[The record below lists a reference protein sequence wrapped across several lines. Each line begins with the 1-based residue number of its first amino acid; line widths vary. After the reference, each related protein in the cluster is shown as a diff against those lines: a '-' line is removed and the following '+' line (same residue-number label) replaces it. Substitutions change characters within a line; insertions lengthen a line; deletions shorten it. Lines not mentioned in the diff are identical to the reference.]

1 MRWLL
6 QCLLIQFNYMRNVVK
21 GLLRVQVLA
30 GDRESLLHLLR
41 LAMRE
46 EPPPIT
52 VRHAEHVEDR
62 HVQLLHLYFRDVV
75 ETF

>member
-1 MRWLL
+1 
-6 QCLLIQFNYMRNVVK
+6 MRNVVK

-46 EPPPIT
+46 EAPPMT

-62 HVQLLHLYFRDVV
+62 HVQMLHLYFRDVV

>member
-6 QCLLIQFNYMRNVVK
+6 HCLLIQVNYMRNVLK

-30 GDRESLLHLLR
+30 GDRESHLHLLR
-41 LAMRE
+41 LAMRD
-46 EPPPIT
+46 EPRPMTI
-52 VRHAEHVEDR
+52 RHAENVEDR
-62 HVQLLHLYFRDVV
+62 HVQVLHPYFRDVV